1 MNIFTKLQ
9 KTTKLPLKVSL
20 IQKKKKERQIYNIA
34 YIWNLKKTIQMN
46 LFTKQRVTDVENKL
60 TVTQKKVGGR
70 DKLGN

>member
-70 DKLGN
+70 DKLGK